1 MSASKFA
8 SVFAPVSALRYAIL
22 TLGSVALLS
31 ACNDSSSSGSSST
44 NTSSTVVEAFTT
56 NSALELARFD
66 IAGPMDINPD
76 CVPDEASNTPLPEG
90 LLVYRRDEQPTRLV
104 VFAHGNGHFV
114 RGSWL
119 PHMRRELQLA
129 RFYQNNPG
137 SVAFVATDY
146 RDNLGFPTLRGAHDT
161 IAATL
166 RALKQFPSIETVYLF
181 GVSMGAAVSGTA
193 IAESV
198 LLPTG
203 ESRFTADGSPL
214 FDYWID
220 VEGVSQL
227 AETYT
232 EAAVAA
238 QISEFAA
245 AARDGIERDAGGTPP
260 ECPLAYHRRSP
271 AYHAATMKLGGIRA
285 ATVVHAI
292 NDGLVPHNQGRV
304 MASALTT
311 ANIPTQFFTIVGV
324 IDGQDPGTT
333 GTETLQA
340 GALDPFL
347 NLAGHGSEAQAFH
360 PVMRVA
366 FENLRKMLDG
376 TYNETVPYFEC
387 AIDPKLPP
395 DSCQVD
401 QFQQP

>member
-1 MSASKFA
+1 MQASTLVLSSAFKA
-8 SVFAPVSALRYAIL
+8 SILCAL
-22 TLGSVALLS
+22 LGSLSLLS
-31 ACNDSSSSGSSST
+31 ACNSSSSSSSSSGSSS
-44 NTSSTVVEAFTT
+44 SSVVVESFTT
-56 NSALELARFD
+56 NSAVELAEFD
-66 IAGPMDINPD
+66 ISGPMDLNPG
-76 CVPDEASNTPLPEG
+76 CVPDEASNAPLPEG
-90 LLVYRRDEQPTRLV
+90 LLVYRQNEEPTRLV

-114 RGSWL
+114 RNSWL

-129 RFYQNNPG
+129 QFYANNPG
-137 SVAFVATDY
+137 KVAFVATDY

-166 RALKQFPSIETVYLF
+166 RALEKFPSIETVYLF

-198 LLPTG
+198 ILPTG
-203 ESRFTADGSPL
+203 ESKFTEDGSPL

-260 ECPLAYHRRSP
+260 ECPLAYQRRSP
-271 AYHAATMKLGGIRA
+271 AYHAAAMKLGGIRA
-285 ATVVHAI
+285 ATVIHAV

-304 MASALTT
+304 MAGALTT
-311 ANIPTQFFTIVGV
+311 ATIPTQFFTILRVYE
-324 IDGQDPGTT
+324 GQDPGTT

-340 GALDPFL
+340 GDVDPYL

-387 AIDPKLPP
+387 AVDPDLPP
-395 DSCQVD
+395 DTCQVD
-401 QFQQP
+401 QFQP

>member
-1 MSASKFA
+1 MVSLMPAVRN
-8 SVFAPVSALRYAIL
+8 SVFVF
-22 TLGSVALLS
+22 GCALLLG
-31 ACNDSSSSGSSST
+31 ACNGSSSSSSGSGSGSS
-44 NTSSTVVEAFTT
+44 SSASTTVVDTFTT
-56 NSALELARFD
+56 NAVEELAGFD
-66 IAGPMDINPD
+66 IAGPMDSIPD
-76 CVPDEASNTPLPEG
+76 CMPDAASNTPLPEG

-129 RFYQNNPG
+129 QFYQNTPG

-146 RDNLGFPTLRGAHDT
+146 RDNLGFPVLRGAHDT

-181 GVSMGAAVSGTA
+181 GVSMGGAVSGTA

-198 LLPTG
+198 ILPTG
-203 ESRFTADGSPL
+203 ESKFTADGSPL
-214 FDYWID
+214 FNYWIN

-227 AETYT
+227 AETYG
-232 EAAVAA
+232 EAAAAA

-260 ECPLAYHRRSP
+260 ECPLAYQRRSP

-311 ANIPTQFFTIVGV
+311 AAIPTQFFTIVGV
-324 IDGQDPGTT
+324 YRGQDPGTT

-340 GALDPFL
+340 GDADPYL

-387 AIDPKLPP
+387 AIDPNLPS

>member
-1 MSASKFA
+1 MLGSNSF
-8 SVFAPVSALRYAIL
+8 SLSRVHRTLL
-22 TLGSVALLS
+22 TLGVAVLLS
-31 ACNDSSSSGSSST
+31 ACNSSSSSGSSSS
-44 NTSSTVVEAFTT
+44 TSTSAIVVETFTT
-56 NSALELARFD
+56 NSVAELAGLD
-66 IAGPMDINPD
+66 IAGPMDINPG

-90 LLVYRRDEQPTRLV
+90 LLVYMRDELPTRLV

-129 RFYQNNPG
+129 QFYQNNPG

-146 RDNLGFPTLRGAHDT
+146 RDNLGFPALRGAHDT

-166 RALKQFPSIETVYLF
+166 RALEQFPSIETVYLF
-181 GVSMGAAVSGTA
+181 GVSMGGAVSGIA

-198 LLPTG
+198 ILPTG

-227 AETYT
+227 AETYA

-271 AYHAATMKLGGIRA
+271 AYHATTMKLGGIRA

-304 MASALTT
+304 MAAALTT
-311 ANIPTQFFTIVGV
+311 ATIPTQFFTIAGV
-324 IDGQDPGTT
+324 PPGQDPGTT

-340 GALDPFL
+340 GDLDPLL

-376 TYNETVPYFEC
+376 SYNETVPYFEC
-387 AIDPKLPP
+387 VVDPNLPP

-401 QFQQP
+401 SFQP

>member
-1 MSASKFA
+1 ML
-8 SVFAPVSALRYAIL
+8 VSLSTSLIRVRSLLL
-22 TLGSVALLS
+22 TLGCTVFLA
-31 ACNDSSSSGSSST
+31 ACNDSSSSSSSASSGSSSGS
-44 NTSSTVVEAFTT
+44 NPIVVETFTT
-56 NSALELARFD
+56 NSATELASFD
-66 IAGPMDINPD
+66 IAGPMDPNPG

-114 RGSWL
+114 RSSWL

-129 RFYQNNPG
+129 QFYENNPG

-146 RDNLGFPTLRGAHDT
+146 RDNLGFPALRGAHDT

-198 LLPTG
+198 TLPTG
-203 ESRFTADGSPL
+203 ESKFTADGSPL

-260 ECPLAYHRRSP
+260 ECPLAYYRRSP

-285 ATVVHAI
+285 ATVVHAV

-304 MASALTT
+304 MAAALTT
-311 ANIPTQFFTIVGV
+311 ATIPTQFFTIVGV
-324 IDGQDPGTT
+324 FPGQDPGTT

-340 GALDPFL
+340 GELDPLL

-387 AIDPKLPP
+387 LVDPNLPP
-395 DSCQVD
+395 ESCQVD
-401 QFQQP
+401 SFQP

>member
-1 MSASKFA
+1 MLAPL
-8 SVFAPVSALRYAIL
+8 SVIRNVLVVLSCAAV
-22 TLGSVALLS
+22 LS
-31 ACNDSSSSGSSST
+31 ACNDSSSSGSGAGSS
-44 NTSSTVVEAFTT
+44 SSNSSVIVVETFTTDSAKELSAFTI
-56 NSALELARFD
+56 S
-66 IAGPMDINPD
+66 GPMDPNPG
-76 CVPDEASNTPLPEG
+76 CVPDTASNLPLPEG
-90 LLVYRRDEQPTRLV
+90 LLVYRRDEKPTRLV

-114 RGSWL
+114 RKSWL

-129 RFYQNNPG
+129 QFYQNKPG

-198 LLPTG
+198 VLPTG
-203 ESRFTADGSPL
+203 ESKFTTDGSPL

-227 AETYT
+227 AETYS

-260 ECPLAYHRRSP
+260 ECPLAYQRRSP
-271 AYHAATMKLGGIRA
+271 AYHAATMKLGGIKA
-285 ATVVHAI
+285 ATVIHAI

-311 ANIPTQFFTIVGV
+311 ATIPTQFFTIVGV
-324 IDGQDPGTT
+324 FPGQDPGTT

-340 GALDPFL
+340 GDADPYL

-387 AIDPKLPP
+387 AIDPNLPP